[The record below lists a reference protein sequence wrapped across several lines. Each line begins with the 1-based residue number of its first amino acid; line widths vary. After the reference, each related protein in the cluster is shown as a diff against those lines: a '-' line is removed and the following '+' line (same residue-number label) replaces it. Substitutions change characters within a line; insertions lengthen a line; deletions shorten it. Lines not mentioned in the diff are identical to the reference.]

1 MRFFTHISLGKNK
14 TAEGT
19 FESINNAVVSP
30 LVMLAQFAWLLV
42 FLMLLINIFI
52 EVFGCKIL
60 S

>member
-1 MRFFTHISLGKNK
+1 MRFFTHVSLGKNK
-14 TAEGT
+14 TTEGT